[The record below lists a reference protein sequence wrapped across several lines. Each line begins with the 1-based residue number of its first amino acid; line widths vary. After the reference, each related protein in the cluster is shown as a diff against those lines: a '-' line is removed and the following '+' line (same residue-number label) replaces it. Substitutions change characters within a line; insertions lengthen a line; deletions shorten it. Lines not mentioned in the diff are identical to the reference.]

1 MTLETVTLRLPNN
14 IYQRVKQR
22 AQVMHRS
29 VEDELLAVVAASLP
43 DEEELPDQ
51 LAAELNQLSLF
62 TDDELWQAARATL
75 PANKRERM
83 AELSQR
89 AKEQDLTE
97 GEQQEVEDLLYLYDR
112 NMLLRA
118 KAAVLLQERGHDI
131 SILRIDPRTLPH

>member
-1 MTLETVTLRLPNN
+1 MTLQTVTLRLPNN

-22 AQVMHRS
+22 AQAMQRS

-43 DEEELPDQ
+43 DEEELPGQ

-62 TDDELWQAARATL
+62 TDDELWQAARATV

-83 AELSQR
+83 AELSSR

-97 GEQQEVEDLLYLYDR
+97 EEQQEVEDLTYIFDR

-118 KAAVLLQERGHDI
+118 KAAVLLKERGHDI
-131 SILRIDPRTLPH
+131 SVLRVDPRTLPR